1 MGKQSFE
8 LTEAAIPMR
17 DERLAD
23 SVNSEP
29 IVFMDCTGTEIVASA
44 LISFVAGITLG
55 IIAGIAL
62 GKIMI
67 GLILGMIISLGFTY
81 GLLNYLCAI
90 RNKYYETWLKEK
102 LFLYKLSSGFFGLK
116 LINESV
122 RFGRGAR
129 KGE

>member
-1 MGKQSFE
+1 
-8 LTEAAIPMR
+8 MR

-44 LISFVAGITLG
+44 LISFVAGIAIG
-55 IIAGIAL
+55 VIGGIAL
-62 GKIMI
+62 GEIMI
-67 GLILGMIISLGFTY
+67 GLIVGLMLSLALTY

>member
-1 MGKQSFE
+1 
-8 LTEAAIPMR
+8 MR

-23 SVNSEP
+23 SVNAEP

-44 LISFVAGITLG
+44 LVSFVAGMMLG
-55 IIAGIAL
+55 IIVGITI

-67 GLILGMIISLGFTY
+67 GLIVGLIISLGFTY
-81 GLLNYLCAI
+81 GLLHYLCAV

-102 LFLYKLSSGFFGLK
+102 VFLYKLSSGFFGLT
-116 LINESV
+116 LINESH

-129 KGE
+129 KVE

>member
-1 MGKQSFE
+1 
-8 LTEAAIPMR
+8 MR

-44 LISFVAGITLG
+44 LISFVAGIAIG
-55 IIAGIAL
+55 VIGGIAL

-67 GLILGMIISLGFTY
+67 GLIVGLMLSLALTY

>member
-1 MGKQSFE
+1 
-8 LTEAAIPMR
+8 MR

-55 IIAGIAL
+55 VIGGFAL

-67 GLILGMIISLGFTY
+67 GLIVGLMLSLALTY

>member
-1 MGKQSFE
+1 
-8 LTEAAIPMR
+8 MR

-23 SVNSEP
+23 NVNAEP
-29 IVFMDCTGTEIVASA
+29 IVFMDCTGTEILASG

-55 IIAGIAL
+55 IIAGIIIGNL
-62 GKIMI
+62 MF
-67 GLILGMIISLGFTY
+67 GLILGLILSLAFTY
-81 GLLNYLCAI
+81 GLLSYLCAI

-102 LFLYKLSSGFFGLK
+102 LFLYKLSSGFFALK

-129 KGE
+129 KSE

>member
-1 MGKQSFE
+1 
-8 LTEAAIPMR
+8 MR

-44 LISFVAGITLG
+44 LISFVAGIAIG
-55 IIAGIAL
+55 VIGGIAL

-67 GLILGMIISLGFTY
+67 GLIVGLMLSLSLTY

>member
-1 MGKQSFE
+1 
-8 LTEAAIPMR
+8 MR

-44 LISFVAGITLG
+44 LISFVTGITLG
-55 IIAGIAL
+55 VIGGFAL

-67 GLILGMIISLGFTY
+67 GLIVGLMLSLALTY